1 MEIGKSVEGVL
12 DQTKGVGQ
20 RLEAG
25 MSMVCGGGGQSLSSL
40 AAEMW

>member
-25 MSMVCGGGGQSLSSL
+25 MSSP